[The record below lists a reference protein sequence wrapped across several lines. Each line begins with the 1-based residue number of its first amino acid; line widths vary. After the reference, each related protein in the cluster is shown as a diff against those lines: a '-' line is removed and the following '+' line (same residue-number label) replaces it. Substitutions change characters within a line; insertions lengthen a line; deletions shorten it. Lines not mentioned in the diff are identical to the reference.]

1 MKSKKRKTT
10 KNEQIFRNATKHAR
24 VLSPDERYR
33 EREKEKRKRYR
44 GPHHKK
50 SKNADVVFIGKKL
63 LMAYVNSMLNK
74 LKDVPSV
81 KIKARGTKIGSAVDV
96 SQIVIR
102 KTEGLGYTIG
112 EVTIDSQLLQPKDG
126 KNRFVSEIVIE
137 IKKCVVTKDVKLD
150 LTDHDKDN
158 SSTKGNEDESYIE
171 YSYDLIKKNSKE
183 EYKDD
188 VKMFFEIS
196 GFEILFEDENCIFA
210 KNIDTSYTIFCVK
223 AIEKN
228 VSEFFISEDE
238 LTSFLEELNK
248 PIKQSRKKKEK
259 TSKHS
264 TDNSFFD
271 NLRVGSLTDFGWDSH
286 MSDFSR
292 KESLIKKICADG
304 IVSTLHTLNLI
315 SNNPGYYE
323 DTIDSIKK
331 DIAYV
336 ESLSLQNE
344 INTNDTLDKF
354 RKNMNTLKPE
364 LEKNY
369 EVPIRMFFI
378 KLTRKKSDIY

>member
-10 KNEQIFRNATKHAR
+10 KNEKTFKNATKHAR

-33 EREKEKRKRYR
+33 EREKKKKKYR

-50 SKNADVVFIGKKL
+50 PKADVVFIGKKP
-63 LMAYVNSMLNK
+63 LMAYVTSTLIQLSNL
-74 LKDVPSV
+74 PSV
-81 KIKARGTKIGSAVDV
+81 HIKARGLSIGRAVEV
-96 SQIVIR
+96 AQIIAR
-102 KTEGLGYTIG
+102 KTENAGYTIG
-112 EVTIDSQLLQPKDG
+112 DITIGSESFESQDG
-126 KNRFVSEIVIE
+126 RTRNVSTIE
-137 IKKCVVTKDVKLD
+137 IELKQNLEKHEKKND
-150 LTDHDKDN
+150 
-158 SSTKGNEDESYIE
+158 DESYVQD
-171 YSYDLIKKNSKE
+171 SYDFIRKNLKE

-188 VKMFFEIS
+188 VKILFEIS

-223 AIEKN
+223 VIEKN

-238 LTSFLEELNK
+238 LTSFLERLNK

-344 INTNDTLDKF
+344 INTNDTLYKF
-354 RKNMNTLKPE
+354 RKNMYTLKPE

-369 EVPIRMFFI
+369 EVPSRMFFI
-378 KLTRKKSDIY
+378 KLTRKKSDIC

>member
-1 MKSKKRKTT
+1 MS
-10 KNEQIFRNATKHAR
+10 NEAR
-24 VLSPDERYR
+24 DTI
-33 EREKEKRKRYR
+33 
-44 GPHHKK
+44 
-50 SKNADVVFIGKKL
+50 FIGKKP
-63 LMAYVNSMLNK
+63 LMAYVTSTLIQLANLPAVS
-74 LKDVPSV
+74 
-81 KIKARGTKIGSAVDV
+81 IKARGLSIGRAVDV
-96 SQIVIR
+96 AQIVAR
-102 KTEGLGYTIG
+102 KTENAGYTIG
-112 EVTIDSQLLQPKDG
+112 DITIGSESLKSQDG
-126 KNRFVSEIVIE
+126 RTRNVSTIE
-137 IKKCVVTKDVKLD
+137 IELKQNLEKHEKKND
-150 LTDHDKDN
+150 
-158 SSTKGNEDESYIE
+158 DESYAQD
-171 YSYDLIKKNSKE
+171 SNDLIEKKLKE

-188 VKMFFEIS
+188 VKILFEIS

-238 LTSFLEELNK
+238 LTSFLERLNK

-344 INTNDTLDKF
+344 INTNDTLYKF
-354 RKNMNTLKPE
+354 RKNMYTLKPE

-369 EVPIRMFFI
+369 EVPSKMFFI